1 MSPCVPSGAALFLIE
16 IHDQDISRNSCVM
29 VDRMEVQMHVRRGRL
44 VLLVIFAVSISVCRA
59 NAQKRAYEKL
69 PAEPEVQGIEGVFIY
84 SNNPDSL
91 AAWYRNYLGIE
102 SVKRG
107 QIHSQSFICRSAGHD
122 DVFSRTTWAILPAGK
137 NTSQNERKVMISYR
151 IRHLDE
157 LLTKLKS
164 AGVLIDKTGEYQNV
178 KFVRLTDPEGNPVEL
193 SEDLNQ
199 YDDFKE

>member
-84 SNNPDSL
+84 ANNPDSL

-102 SVKRG
+102 SVKRVRF
-107 QIHSQSFICRSAGHD
+107 IPNHSSVGVPGMTMCFREQHGRFFLRE
-122 DVFSRTTWAILPAGK
+122 RTPRRM
-137 NTSQNERKVMISYR
+137 NER
-151 IRHLDE
+151 
-157 LLTKLKS
+157 
-164 AGVLIDKTGEYQNV
+164 
-178 KFVRLTDPEGNPVEL
+178 
-193 SEDLNQ
+193 
-199 YDDFKE
+199 